1 MFAKL
6 VLLITALSNAD
17 GRRFLRGPGI
27 NVVSN
32 VTTNVTIPSSN
43 MSSALTIIPD
53 KSVALYN
60 MKQKKPKKCKKPSW
74 SEQLV
79 TVSNSS
85 RNEL

>member
-60 MKQKKPKKCKKPSW
+60 MKQKKPKKCMKPTWAS
-74 SEQLV
+74 QLV
-79 TVSNSS
+79 VVSNSS

>member
-17 GRRFLRGPGI
+17 GRRYLRGPGLD
-27 NVVSN
+27 
-32 VTTNVTIPSSN
+32 VTTNVTVPSSN

-60 MKQKKPKKCKKPSW
+60 MKQKKPKMCVKPTWAS
-74 SEQLV
+74 QLV
-79 TVSNSS
+79 LASNSS

>member
-17 GRRFLRGPGI
+17 GRRYLRGPGLD
-27 NVVSN
+27 
-32 VTTNVTIPSSN
+32 VTTNVTVPSSN

-53 KSVALYN
+53 KSLALYN
-60 MKQKKPKKCKKPSW
+60 MKQKKQTNQKMCMKPSW
-74 SEQLV
+74 ANLLV
-79 TVSNSS
+79 IVSNSS